1 MQGGITML
9 SWTAGTYHH
18 LSAAKV
24 NLMDVFSK
32 QPLSAAALRSQ
43 AQIMR
48 KAFA

>member
-1 MQGGITML
+1 ML

-24 NLMDVFSK
+24 NLMSVFSK

-43 AQIMR
+43 GQTIR
-48 KAFA
+48 KALA